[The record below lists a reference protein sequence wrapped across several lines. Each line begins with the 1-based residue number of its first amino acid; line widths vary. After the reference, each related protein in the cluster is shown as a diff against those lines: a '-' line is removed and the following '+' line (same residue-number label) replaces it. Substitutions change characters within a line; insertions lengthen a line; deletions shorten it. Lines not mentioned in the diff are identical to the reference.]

1 MILCSIGWVLFATFS
16 ANKMDKIEARL
27 SKGNASTMTMIA
39 SCAIIGVFSAMC
51 ASHLIKPVY
60 QLALAADPAVVAG
73 SWRNC
78 LACVLGA
85 VIMYVLNTVAAKKG
99 IGWLKEWALTI
110 TIIVAMII
118 TAVI

>member
-1 MILCSIGWVLFATFS
+1 
-16 ANKMDKIEARL
+16 MDKIEAKVA
-27 SKGNASTMTMIA
+27 KGNTATMTMIA

-60 QLALAADPAVVAG
+60 QLALATDPAVVAG
-73 SWRNC
+73 SWKNC

-85 VIMYVLNTVAAKKG
+85 IIMYVLNTVAAKKE
-99 IGWLKEWALTI
+99 IGWLGEWALTI